1 MVNYEYT
8 AEMTAWLDGG
18 KSPWH
23 TVEQAK
29 SVLCAEGFEELGLTE
44 PFHAAVGGK
53 YFVESGTFLA
63 AVTVGDGD
71 FIRVAAAHTDWPCL
85 RIKPRPEL
93 VNGSKLCRLSV
104 EPYGGA
110 ILNTW
115 LDRPLGLAGAVML
128 RGDSPMRPVRR
139 LVSWDEGVLVIPNV
153 AIHMNREVNKGVA
166 VRPNVDMLPIC
177 RAAEAGWEKDGYLL
191 GLLAKKLKV
200 EKEDLLSFELCA
212 YCRQKAEIAG
222 FEGDLLVSPRL
233 DNLSSVHAVLR
244 GLLDAGKAAKGINVA
259 VLYDNEEIGSNT
271 RRGADSATLN
281 VILEKLALALGHDRA
296 WLLDAQGRGMLLSC
310 DAAHAVHPNHPEY
323 AYRQRVGK

>member
-177 RAAEAGWEKDGYLL
+177 RAAEAGWEMDGYLL
-191 GLLAKKLKV
+191 GLLAKKL
-200 EKEDLLSFELCA
+200 
-212 YCRQKAEIAG
+212 
-222 FEGDLLVSPRL
+222 LV
-233 DNLSSVHAVLR
+233 
-244 GLLDAGKAAKGINVA
+244 
-259 VLYDNEEIGSNT
+259 
-271 RRGADSATLN
+271 
-281 VILEKLALALGHDRA
+281 
-296 WLLDAQGRGMLLSC
+296 
-310 DAAHAVHPNHPEY
+310 
-323 AYRQRVGK
+323 